1 MISAIVYNSKTGSCE
16 RYAKELSRKLVIPC
30 YAQGSFRPRADAK
43 VIYVSWIM
51 AGKVVGLSKAVKKM
65 DVGAVVAVGMAPA
78 GKKAAEAMR
87 QAIQEA
93 IDADGLNARVVIHT
107 GLVSDYCTVHHI
119 HWYVRGLRN
128 AADYDYEEGNAQ
140 VNALLNPN
148 VETLYLRGGDN
159 VLSSSMIRE
168 LMAFGKD
175 VSEFVPASVM
185 KALKM

>member
-1 MISAIVYNSKTGSCE
+1 MEKRIALF
-16 RYAKELSRKLVIPC
+16 A
-30 YAQGSFRPRADAK
+30 GSFDPYTNGHHDIVRKASTLFDEVVVLIGVNVNKRRAFD
-43 VIYVSWIM
+43 
-51 AGKVVGLSKAVKKM
+51 
-65 DVGAVVAVGMAPA
+65 
-78 GKKAAEAMR
+78 AEAMR

-107 GLVSDYCTVHHI
+107 GLVSDYCAVHHI

-159 VLSSSMIRE
+159 ILSSSMVRE

-175 VSEFVPASVM
+175 VSAFVPASVWH
-185 KALKM
+185 LLQQQP